1 MYVGSLEGPCK
12 STKYEPCAVTGMP
25 VTRNERVNCKT
36 CGASANRDDWNTWI
50 AAFKTCP
57 WCGMSANPFQSAAIM
72 GGGGGWGG
80 GY

>member
-1 MYVGSLEGPCK
+1 MG
-12 STKYEPCAVTGMP
+12 
-25 VTRNERVNCKT
+25 T

-57 WCGMSANPFQSAAIM
+57 WCGMAGNPFPSHY
-72 GGGGGWGG
+72 GGGGGSWGG